1 MVCEKDVKQ
10 FNEKKRSP
18 FSQVVQTQLGADI
31 KWVKVET
38 QKCIQKNRES
48 SKGRQRRKKRKKKTR
63 QKETLFLSLPRY
75 NTNQWPKWKW
85 THKPSQRKKEK
96 VVGTRI
102 QQIFPK

>member
-48 SKGRQRRKKRKKKTR
+48 SKGRQRRKKRKKKQDKKKLYSFPCPDIT
-63 QKETLFLSLPRY
+63 QINDLNESEHISPLKE
-75 NTNQWPKWKW
+75 K
-85 THKPSQRKKEK
+85 RKKL
-96 VVGTRI
+96 
-102 QQIFPK
+102 